1 MNEKY
6 KMDERV
12 KKALNDWIIQHPR
25 VAKNA
30 FVNYFLKWYI
40 GGHYGPHLVTKL
52 VLKISVRQLHNG
64 MVSPPEEGGLRE
76 KIYASNNIIIIDF
89 TLRTI
94 LPS

>member
-30 FVNYFLKWYI
+30 FVNYFLK
-40 GGHYGPHLVTKL
+40 
-52 VLKISVRQLHNG
+52 
-64 MVSPPEEGGLRE
+64 
-76 KIYASNNIIIIDF
+76 
-89 TLRTI
+89 
-94 LPS
+94 